1 MGGATKGCLIGAWI
15 FFTVVVAIILGG
27 IMFALGG

>member
-1 MGGATKGCLIGAWI
+1 MSEKKGCSTGAWI

-27 IMFALGG
+27 IMVAAGG